1 MRHRHSTSWIHRWS
15 RQLIAAIATLGALE
29 TAFLTVAELAG
40 GAAAVCPTAGCKEVL
55 SSPYATVFGLP
66 LTLFGFIAYTILG
79 IAAVAPLLVNSQT
92 NKQLRSQ
99 LERGT
104 WLLLFAGSTAMVVG
118 SSYLMYV
125 MTFTIEAF
133 CPYCI
138 ASAFFSLSL
147 FVLAAI
153 GHVWEDVGQL
163 LLTGL
168 VVGMVT
174 LVGSLG
180 VYANVDGPTTAGGAT
195 PPLVTTTSGAAEIAL
210 ARHLKRIGARKY
222 SAYWCPHCHEQKQ
235 IFGKEAASLLNY
247 IECAP
252 DGQNSQTELCKASGI
267 KGFPTWEIDGQFYP
281 GVQSLAKLADLSGY
295 RGPRNFQQ

>member
-1 MRHRHSTSWIHRWS
+1 MRHRHSTTWIHRWS

-40 GAAAVCPTAGCKEVL
+40 SAAAVCPTAGCKEVL

-147 FVLAAI
+147 FVLTAI

-180 VYANVDGPTTAGGAT
+180 VYANVDSPTTAGGAT

-210 ARHLKRIGARKY
+210 ARHLKQIGARKY

-235 IFGKEAASLLNY
+235 MFGKEAASLLNY

-281 GVQSLAKLADLSGY
+281 GMQSLAKLADLSGY